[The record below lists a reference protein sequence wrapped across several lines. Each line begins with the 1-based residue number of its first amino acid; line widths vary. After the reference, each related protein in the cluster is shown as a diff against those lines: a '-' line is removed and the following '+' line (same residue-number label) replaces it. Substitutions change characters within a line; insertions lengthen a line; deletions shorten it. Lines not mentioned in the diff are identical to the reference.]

1 MSRRAS
7 PQDWCAAGLA
17 LLRDEGIDAVTVDR
31 LCSTLK
37 KTKGSFYHHFRDRD
51 AYLAA
56 LLARWEEDLTEA
68 PIRAAGREPDPLRQ
82 SARLDSVVRGLD
94 HGLDRAVRAWALR
107 DPPAR
112 AAMRRVDQRRIDY
125 IAELYRRSGRRQPRL
140 LAELKYM
147 AFVGAQHLGIFASPA
162 RTARLGQALNGA
174 LARRGEARRSGSAR
188 AAASAPGK
196 RA

>member
-31 LCSTLK
+31 LCSTLQ

-94 HGLDRAVRAWALR
+94 HELDRAVRAWALR

-125 IAELYRRSGRRQPRL
+125 IAELR
-140 LAELKYM
+140 YM

-174 LARRGEARRSGSAR
+174 LARRGEA
-188 AAASAPGK
+188 K
-196 RA
+196 R